1 MTKATHRRLLDAL
14 LTITLVGAAA
24 PLRAQTIVVTTSAE
38 LEAALTPANAG
49 MLILVRAGEYDLGQ
63 ALTVPD
69 NATLVGE
76 GEMIFDDSGRP
87 TGFAPEGRTVL
98 RSSPTLAGDVL
109 TLGDGATLRG
119 LVIEDAPGRT
129 GGNQV
134 VVSSRAAGDFLSV
147 VLERIEIVNPNPAGI
162 APSGPT
168 GAALVAMTRN
178 PNLGQDPPAHEG
190 AVIEVE
196 MRRSIVRASSR
207 GTGVFAINFAAH
219 SDIRLALHRNVIAGG
234 VISTGGVSRPDAV
247 TESTVSIESLRN
259 VYWNESGLPGLLGWN
274 LLGGA
279 GSPAFPSAS
288 STLNRLQIL
297 SREDTIQGFQVGV
310 LAIGGQRYL
319 AGSQPTSSNRLEMD
333 LHGLR
338 VQTTTEPL
346 AADLRLF
353 GARSQVDGVSPGDGN
368 TLSVVLRKSTGSGPR
383 ANVYSHSSSPSM
395 GDLGVG
401 NQLEI
406 VGTEKTFVRSN
417 DGFDPIP
424 PAEFFT
430 EQD

>member
-1 MTKATHRRLLDAL
+1 MTTTTRRRLFNASFAL
-14 LTITLVGAAA
+14 TLLGAAA
-24 PLRAQTIVVTTSAE
+24 PMRPDPIVVTTTTE
-38 LEAALTPANAG
+38 LQAALSPANAG
-49 MLILVRAGEYDLGQ
+49 RRILVRAGEYEVSQ

-69 NATLVGE
+69 DATLVGE
-76 GEMIFDDSGRP
+76 GEMIFDESGLP
-87 TGFAPEGRTVL
+87 TGFAADGRTVL
-98 RSSPTLAGDVL
+98 RSTPTLVGDVL

-119 LVIEDAPGRT
+119 LVVEDAPGRP

-134 VVSSRAAGDFLSV
+134 VVSSRAAGDFLSA
-147 VLERIEIVNPNPAGI
+147 VLDKVEIVNPNPAGI
-162 APSGPT
+162 VPAGPT
-168 GAALVAMTRN
+168 GSALVVMTRN

-190 AVIEVE
+190 AVLRVE

-219 SDIRLALHRNVIAGG
+219 SEIRLLLHRNVIGGG
-234 VISTGGVSRPDAV
+234 VIATGGVSRPDAV
-247 TESTVSIESLRN
+247 TGSTVSIESIRN
-259 VYWNESGLPGLLGWN
+259 VYSNQSGLPGLLGWN

-288 STLNRLQIL
+288 STLNRLQLL
-297 SREDTIQGFQVGV
+297 SREDTIQGFQFGV

-319 AGSQPTSSNRLEMD
+319 AGSGPSSSNRLEMD

-338 VQTTTEPL
+338 VQTTAEPL

-353 GARSQVDGVSPGDGN
+353 GARSLVNGVSPGDEN
-368 TLSVVLRKSTGSGPR
+368 TLRLVLRKSTGSGPR
-383 ANVYSHSSSPSM
+383 ANAYSHSSTPSM

-406 VGTEKTFVRSN
+406 VGSENAFSRSN

-424 PAEFFT
+424 SAEFFT
-430 EQD
+430 EQ